1 MIKSDGQLEFVVQV
15 RSDLEGKLLLVIEFK
30 ELCQLSMEALWDTGN
45 ERLSSLDLI
54 AEDTCLEV
62 HHS

>member
-15 RSDLEGKLLLVIEFK
+15 WSYLEGKLLLVIEFK
-30 ELCQLSMEALWDTGN
+30 ELCQFSMEALWDAGN

-54 AEDTCLEV
+54 AEYTCLEV